1 MTLRFRTQRRIA
13 SLLAIVVLAYSVMTP
28 AAIANMWG
36 MDHVH
41 VSENAP
47 AADDLPCHETASQ
60 SPQTREDQTDP
71 PCCEGGDCLCVLV
84 SPGLIAAASSRLQ
97 AVPPHDP
104 VLTGIEAL
112 HPRSLR
118 ESPLRPPNV

>member
-13 SLLAIVVLAYSVMTP
+13 KLLAIVVLAYSVMTP

-36 MDHVH
+36 MDHVN
-41 VSENAP
+41 VSRSAP
-47 AADDLPCHETASQ
+47 PVDDNPCHETATE
-60 SPQTREDQTDP
+60 SPQPSEAETDP
-71 PCCEGGDCLCVLV
+71 PCCEGGNCLCVV
-84 SPGLIAAASSRLQ
+84 SPGLIAAAGSRLQ

-118 ESPLRPPNV
+118 ESPLRPPNL